1 MRRIALCTVLIPV
14 ALAAR
19 ADVITDWNRIA
30 VPMFTSYGLGA
41 PPYRELA
48 MMHIAMYESIN
59 AFEPRYQ
66 PYRHK
71 LEAPVGA
78 SRDAAAAV
86 AAARMLSRL
95 HPDAAPKVE
104 AELKPYLAKLADQ
117 PGGPAALEAGAAF
130 GEKVAALVWELR
142 ANGMRAPPTIATRM
156 R

>member
-1 MRRIALCTVLIPV
+1 
-14 ALAAR
+14 
-19 ADVITDWNRIA
+19 
-30 VPMFTSYGLGA
+30 
-41 PPYRELA
+41 

-59 AFEPRYQ
+59 ALEPRYQ

-71 LEAPVGA
+71 LEPPAGA

-117 PGGPAALEAGAAF
+117 PGGPAALEAGAAV
-130 GEKVAALVWELR
+130 GEKVAAPLCGRR
-142 ANGMRAPPTIATRM
+142 ADAG
-156 R
+156 

>member
-1 MRRIALCTVLIPV
+1 MRRIALWTVLIPV

-30 VPMFTSYGLGA
+30 VPMVTSYGLGA

-95 HPDAAPKVE
+95 HPDAAG
-104 AELKPYLAKLADQ
+104 Q
-117 PGGPAALEAGAAF
+117 GEAGVKTHPAQ
-130 GEKVAALVWELR
+130 VAR
-142 ANGMRAPPTIATRM
+142 P
-156 R
+156 